1 MYSIFE
7 IAFFILYFL
16 IKLAKFTAILLL
28 IQIVVFRI
36 TGISLYKKALKAT
49 EKLIM
54 EDF

>member
-28 IQIVVFRI
+28 IQIAVYRLSGF
-36 TGISLYKKALKAT
+36 SLYKFAMKKAN
-49 EKLIM
+49 KLLN
-54 EDF
+54 

>member
-1 MYSIFE
+1 MYSLFE

-16 IKLAKFTAILLL
+16 VQAIKVTGILLI
-28 IQIVVFRI
+28 IQIIVFRI